1 MRKLFIV
8 LFAFLALPAMAQIQ
22 VYHDGNHFGIQQ
34 STLSVITSNHQG
46 FWLFVDDILQNENPV
61 KSICIQNM
69 PMQDVYIRVEMNNMD
84 HNCVGQF
91 VNFNRPQ
98 SFEFAQ
104 RNGFY
109 GLIATQGSFRPELTM
124 PLVVA
129 NPQNGMPMP
138 PAYSELNPSD
148 FNQALN
154 QLKNESFDT
163 SRLTLAKQIASGNM
177 LTAAQIT
184 EICKLFSFE
193 NNALDFAKFA
203 YQYCLD
209 SNKYYLVNE
218 AFKFDSSKRELN
230 DFINGK

>member
-46 FWLFVDDILQNENPV
+46 FWIFVDDILQNENPV

-69 PMQDVYIRVEMNNMD
+69 PVQDVYIRVEMNNMD

-91 VNFNRPQ
+91 VNFNRPK

-129 NPQNGMPMP
+129 NQQNGMPMP
-138 PAYSELNPSD
+138 PAYPGLNPND

-154 QLKNESFDT
+154 QLKNESFDN

-177 LTAAQIT
+177 LTAAQVT

-203 YQYCLD
+203 YQFCTEP
-209 SNKYYLVNE
+209 NKYYLVNE
-218 AFKFDSSKRELN
+218 VFKFDSSKRELI
-230 DFINGK
+230 DYINGK

>member
-1 MRKLFIV
+1 MRKILVFA
-8 LFAFLALPAMAQIQ
+8 FAFLLSPVMAQI
-22 VYHDGNHFGIQQ
+22 HINHGGNNHVPQQ
-34 STLSVITSNHQG
+34 SALSITTFNQQG

-61 KSICIQNM
+61 RSISIQNM
-69 PMQDVYIRVEMNNMD
+69 PASDYYIRVEMNNID

-91 VNFNRPQ
+91 VNLDRQQ

-109 GLIATQGSFRPELTM
+109 GLIAIQGGFRPELTM

-138 PAYSELNPSD
+138 PAYSGLNLND
-148 FNQALN
+148 FNRALN

-177 LTAAQIT
+177 LTSAQIT

-218 AFKFDSSKRELN
+218 AFKYDSSKRELN
-230 DFINGK
+230 DYINGK

>member
-22 VYHDGNHFGIQQ
+22 VNHGGIHSGAQQ
-34 STLSVITSNHQG
+34 STLSVTTSNHQG

-98 SFEFAQ
+98 SFEFTQ

-138 PAYSELNPSD
+138 PPYPGLNPND

-203 YQYCLD
+203 YQYCMD
-209 SNKYYLVNE
+209 ANKYYLVNE
-218 AFKFDSSKRELN
+218 AFKYDSSKRELN
-230 DFINGK
+230 DYINGK

>member
-22 VYHDGNHFGIQQ
+22 VYHGGNHSGAQQ
-34 STLSVITSNHQG
+34 STLSVTTSNHQG

-69 PMQDVYIRVEMNNMD
+69 PVQDVYIRVEMNNTD

-91 VNFNRPQ
+91 VNFNRQQ

-129 NPQNGMPMP
+129 NPQNSMPMP
-138 PAYSELNPSD
+138 PAYPGLNPND

-218 AFKFDSSKRELN
+218 AFKYDSSKRELN
-230 DFINGK
+230 DYINKK